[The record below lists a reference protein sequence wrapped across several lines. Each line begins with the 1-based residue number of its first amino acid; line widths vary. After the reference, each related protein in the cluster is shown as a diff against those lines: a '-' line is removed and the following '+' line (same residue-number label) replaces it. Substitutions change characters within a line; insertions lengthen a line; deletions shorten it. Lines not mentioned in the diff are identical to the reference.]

1 MAFIPVPN
9 TAQFNIH
16 QLLFGVPVENTLS
29 FEQDEPWTAA
39 DLATAT
45 VGLETWWETEIA
57 PLLSS
62 DITLVRVSGRALDT
76 AASPVWEN
84 PVVPAVAGGVASPS
98 MPGNVAFVISL
109 RTGLAGRSFR
119 GRNYVAGIPDN
130 VQTSNVVS
138 QAFANALIDAY
149 SELVGTQ
156 ALVPGML
163 VVVSRQANNAPRV
176 TGVTT
181 NVQSVIVTDLTL
193 DTQRGRLQ

>member
-29 FEQDEPWTAA
+29 FEQDEPWTAG
-39 DLATAT
+39 DLAAAT
-45 VGLETWWETEIA
+45 VGLQTWWEDEIA
-57 PLLSS
+57 PLLSA
-62 DITLVRVSGRALDT
+62 DITLVRISGRALDT
-76 AASPVWEN
+76 ASSPVWEN
-84 PVVPAVAGGVASPS
+84 PVIPSVPGTVVSPS
-98 MPGNVAFVISL
+98 MPGNVAFVVSL

-138 QAFANALIDAY
+138 QTFADNLINAY
-149 SELVGTQ
+149 SALVGTQ
-156 ALVPGML
+156 VLVPGIL
-163 VVVSRQANNAPRV
+163 VIVSRQENKAPRT

-181 NVQSVIVTDLTL
+181 NVQSVITVDLTL